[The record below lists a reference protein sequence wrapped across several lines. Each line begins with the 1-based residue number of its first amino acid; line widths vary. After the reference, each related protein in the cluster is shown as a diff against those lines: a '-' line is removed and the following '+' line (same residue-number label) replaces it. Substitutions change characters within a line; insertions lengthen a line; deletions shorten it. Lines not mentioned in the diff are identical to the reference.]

1 MELIKFKNNSLINP
15 ALFLKLTTLFVLL
28 VFYNSKAKASE
39 KECDNTSLYYS
50 KILEEV
56 SKKNKDVIKQLPEC
70 FKNDRNLMMKVIM
83 IDYSQFQNASEALQE
98 DENFVKRLLKITPEV
113 LKYVAPELRSN
124 PFFMENATYINRDAL
139 QYASW
144 NLLDNKLF
152 MKKMIQIDSRNYKY
166 ASDRIKDI
174 AEYAQIAFE
183 DNGLLLEYATPK
195 IKSDKK
201 IVSIAVKSNSLAL
214 EFANKQLKE
223 DADLKNLSKTK
234 SSVISKQELEEFLF
248 KNYLVES
255 NKKNLG
261 KVFGNQGKFFSGN
274 KIINR
279 NYVVKWQ
286 KFNDIENIKYGIN
299 EEKWSA
305 IAVDEKN
312 YQSNWHKDFKN
323 FPDLIKK
330 IEAFF
335 LRHKIAPNTI
345 ENLQTNFLW
354 KVKNSP
360 LTIAFNLYLL
370 NENTDDIL
378 GSEFSNITSLTAI
391 AQKHNKQDNKQ
402 LGDNWKLTVIEVV
415 FNNEIKLSPAYENG
429 HQKYNLWD
437 LYKTNS
443 EDNNPKIIFKVSDYL
458 SDFFEIY
465 EEQNG
470 GKYQMIHRS
479 KNFPDL

>member
-1 MELIKFKNNSLINP
+1 MGSTKFKNSSLINST
-15 ALFLKLTTLFVLL
+15 LCLKLVFLFTLT
-28 VFYNSKAKASE
+28 FYSNKTKASE
-39 KECDNTSLYYS
+39 IECRDTSLYYN

-70 FKNDRNLMMKVIM
+70 FKNDRNLIMKVIM
-83 IDYSQFQNASEALQE
+83 IDHSQFQNASEALQE
-98 DENFVKRLLKITPEV
+98 DENFVKRLLKITPEI

-144 NLLDNKLF
+144 TLLDNKLF
-152 MKKMIQIDSRNYKY
+152 MKKMIQIDSKNYKY

-195 IKSDKK
+195 IKADKK
-201 IVSIAVKSNSLAL
+201 IVSIAIKSNSLAI
-214 EFANKQLKE
+214 EFASKQLKE
-223 DADLKNLSKTK
+223 DVDLKNLSKAKT
-234 SSVISKQELEEFLF
+234 SNISKQELEEFLF
-248 KNYLVES
+248 KNYLIES

-261 KVFGNQGKFFSGN
+261 KIIGNQGKFFSGN

-279 NYVVKWQ
+279 NYVIKWQ
-286 KFNDIENIKYGIN
+286 KSNDIANIKYGIN

-312 YQSNWHKDFKN
+312 YQSDWRKDFKN

-330 IEAFF
+330 IEDFF

-354 KVKNSP
+354 KIKNSP
-360 LTIAFNLYLL
+360 LTVAFNLYLL

-391 AQKHNKQDNKQ
+391 AQKQNNKQQNDS
-402 LGDNWKLTVIEVV
+402 WKLTVIEVI
-415 FNNEIKLSPAYENG
+415 FNNEIKLNPAYENG
-429 HQKYNLWD
+429 HQKYTLWD
-437 LYKTNS
+437 LYKTKP
-443 EDNNPKIIFKVSDYL
+443 EENNPKIIFKVSDYL
-458 SDFFEIY
+458 SDFFEVY

-479 KNFPDL
+479 RNFPDL